1 MKAAGNA
8 VRRRGEGGLPAILL
22 LAAMLL
28 AGPASAGAGETVVGK
43 GTHVVVDQF
52 GYLPRMAK
60 VAVIRTPALGFDHK
74 RAWAPGTAFEVVD
87 ADSGEVVFA
96 GESLPWGGGKMD
108 RSSGDRAWRFDFS
121 ALEAPGRYYV
131 RSANRAARS
140 YVFEIGEDVYR
151 EVLRQAFRT
160 FFYQRA
166 GFEKRAPYAETPWED
181 GASHLGPLQDGE
193 ARRFDAAGDAATVR
207 DLRGGWYDAG
217 DYNKYTNWT
226 ANYVVGLL
234 HAFSE
239 HPAPWGDDFGI
250 PESGNGVPDLLDEV
264 RWGVE
269 WLERMQEADGA
280 CLSIV
285 GLDHGSPPS
294 AADGPSLYGPPSTSA
309 TRSCAAA
316 FAFAASVFG
325 ENGLAALAPALAERA
340 RRAFDWAEAN
350 PGVVFRNND
359 PAYGSQGLGAGQ
371 QEVDDAARLRLRT
384 RAAIYLLGL
393 TGDARYG
400 SIAREGYDDFDLVR
414 SHWISPWG
422 ARDIRALLHYAGLE
436 QADAGARQVI
446 TDRFRAA
453 MQAEHLLGAFADD
466 RDPYLAQLDTYTWGS
481 SAVKS
486 NVGGYYLDLLALGAD
501 GVDAATLRDYAGHYL
516 HYLHGV
522 NPLSKAYLSNMRRF
536 GAENPVASFYHS
548 WFTDG
553 SALWD
558 DTRTSRYGPAPGF
571 VVGGPNPSYDRD
583 ACCPES
589 CGSPANNRLC
599 GRAAP
604 APPAGQPP
612 QKSYVDFNTSWPL
625 NSWSVTE
632 NSNGYQV
639 AYLRLLARFV
649 DAAP

>member
-1 MKAAGNA
+1 MKKKGENPQ
-8 VRRRGEGGLPAILL
+8 RRGGLGL
-22 LAAMLL
+22 LALVIATATLL
-28 AGPASAGAGETVVGK
+28 AEPVPGLAGEAGVAK
-43 GTHVVVDQF
+43 GANVVVDQF
-52 GYLPRMAK
+52 GYLPGMAK

-74 RAWAPGTAFEVVD
+74 RAWAPPTAFEVVD
-87 ADSGEVVFA
+87 ADSGEVVLA
-96 GESLPWGGGKMD
+96 GEAVPWGGGKMD

-121 ALEAPGRYYV
+121 ALGTPGRYFV
-131 RSANRAARS
+131 RAAEGTARS
-140 YVFEIGEDVYR
+140 YVFEVGEDVYR

-166 GFEKRAPYAETPWED
+166 GFEKRAPFAETPWED

-193 ARRFDAAGDAATVR
+193 ARRFDAPGDAATAR
-207 DLRGGWYDAG
+207 NLRGGWYDAG

-234 HAFSE
+234 HAFTE
-239 HPAPWGDDFGI
+239 QPAPWGDDFGI

-269 WLERMQEADGA
+269 WLQRMQEADGA

-309 TRSCAAA
+309 SRSCAAA
-316 FAFAASVFG
+316 FAFAASVFAD
-325 ENGLAALAPALAERA
+325 NGLDALAPALAERA
-340 RRAFDWAEAN
+340 VRAFDWAEAN

-359 PAYGSQGLGAGQ
+359 PAFGSQGLGAGQ
-371 QEVDDAARLRLRT
+371 QEVDDAERRRLRT

-393 TGDARYG
+393 TGDARFAA
-400 SIAREGYDDFDLVR
+400 IARDGYAEFELVR
-414 SHWISPWG
+414 NHWLNPWG
-422 ARDIRALLHYAGLE
+422 ARDVRALLYYAALDG
-436 QADAGARQVI
+436 ADAGARQVI
-446 TDRFRAA
+446 ADRFRAA
-453 MQAEHLLGAFADD
+453 MRADHMLGAFSGD
-466 RDPYLAQLDTYTWGS
+466 RDPYLAHLDTYTWGS
-481 SAVKS
+481 SSVKS
-486 NVGGYYLDLLALGAD
+486 NVGAYYLDLLALGGD

-558 DTRTSRYGPAPGF
+558 DIRTSRYGPAPGF
-571 VVGGPNPSYDRD
+571 LVGGPNPSYDRD

-589 CGSPANNRLC
+589 CGTPANNRLC

-649 DAAP
+649 DATP